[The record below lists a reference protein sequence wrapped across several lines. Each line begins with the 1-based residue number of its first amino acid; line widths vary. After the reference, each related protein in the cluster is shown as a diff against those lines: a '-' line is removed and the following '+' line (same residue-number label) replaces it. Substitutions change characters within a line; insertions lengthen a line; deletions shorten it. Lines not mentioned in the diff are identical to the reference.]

1 MREKDLERRLTE
13 YNYPEELVSTIKT
26 LRGAGYDA
34 FLVGGCV
41 RDIMLEREV
50 VDFDIATDARPEDVI
65 KLFRKVI
72 PTGIKHGTVTVIE
85 GGMEIEITTF
95 RTESGYSD
103 ARRPDKVEFVSS
115 IEDDLRRRDFTIN
128 AFAYDP
134 LENEFIDL
142 FDGVSDLS
150 KGVIRAVG
158 DPVERFRE
166 DGLRPLRAVRIATAL
181 GFEIEMR
188 TLIAIGETL
197 ECFKRVAKER
207 VLDELRKI
215 MRAVKPSV
223 GFEYMRETGI
233 LEIIF
238 PELLEGYGVT
248 QNEFHAYDI
257 YTHSLYSAD
266 FAPIDKPLVR
276 WAALLHDVGKAR
288 TREVREDGRVT
299 FYNHEVVS
307 VRMAMVMLERI
318 RFPKKEMEYVCN
330 LIRWHMFNYTPEWTD
345 SAVRRFIRRVGVD
358 AVADLFDLRIAD
370 FHANGLN
377 LGFPPYLDEFKK
389 RIESIL
395 EAGDAITVRDLKV
408 DGNDVMK
415 IYGIGPSEKVGRV
428 LNELLSVVIDE
439 PQKNEREYLLNLL
452 REWAQREGDED

>member
-134 LENEFIDL
+134 LEHEFIDL

-330 LIRWHMFNYTPEWTD
+330 LIRWH
-345 SAVRRFIRRVGVD
+345 
-358 AVADLFDLRIAD
+358 
-370 FHANGLN
+370 
-377 LGFPPYLDEFKK
+377 
-389 RIESIL
+389 
-395 EAGDAITVRDLKV
+395 
-408 DGNDVMK
+408 
-415 IYGIGPSEKVGRV
+415 
-428 LNELLSVVIDE
+428 
-439 PQKNEREYLLNLL
+439 
-452 REWAQREGDED
+452 